1 MGLKRSDV
9 VKYAFFNTLCDAE
22 EVAKKIA
29 YAEKDI
35 QDLEK
40 DIIKRKGVIAN
51 PVPKDSKKKDV
62 IGKHEQEAMDKENN
76 RFIAERSA
84 ARKGAY
90 RSVKGS
96 GVAISIISLLI
107 MAGLLYLSMPVL
119 AITIG
124 GAYAIL
130 TIVGI
135 VAYARLQESAPI
147 CKTYRTFAIL
157 WTIASFL
164 GAYASTLLIQ
174 MEKMDILHALAFG
187 AGLGASA
194 LGSLINVI
202 LISKGLKVHATAFN
216 EKEFY
221 DNSPL
226 VREARKLD
234 AEEEAKAEADL
245 AAKIVKQNKA
255 KIKENEAK
263 IAELKASLPA
273 LNKELDAIIVL
284 PPKYRNYD
292 GLARLTGYHY
302 KYEQE
307 YGCTATNLDQYISY
321 VEWKEKER
329 EWENERVRREVA
341 ESIAQSFADM
351 RKQQE
356 EDMRRRQVER
366 DLSAARKELEELN
379 KTLDKLK

>member
-1 MGLKRSDV
+1 MAELW
-9 VKYAFFNTLCDAE
+9 NLLHDAE

-35 QDLEK
+35 QELEK
-40 DIIKRKGVIAN
+40 DIIKRKEVIAN
-51 PVPKDSKKKDV
+51 PVPKDNKKKDV

-76 RFIAERSA
+76 RFIAERSS

-90 RSVKGS
+90 GSVKGS
-96 GVAISIISLLI
+96 GIAVSIISLLI
-107 MAGLLYLSMPVL
+107 MAGLLYLSKPIL
-119 AITIG
+119 AIAIG
-124 GAYAIL
+124 GAYAVL
-130 TIVGI
+130 TIIGFA
-135 VAYARLQESAPI
+135 AYAGLQKSASI
-147 CKTYRTFAIL
+147 CKTYRTLAIL

-174 MEKMDILHALAFG
+174 TGKMDILHALAFG

-194 LGSLINVI
+194 LASLINVV

-221 DNSPL
+221 DNSAL
-226 VREARKLD
+226 VKEARKLD
-234 AEEEAKAEADL
+234 AEEEAKADADL

-263 IAELKASLPA
+263 IVELKASLPA
-273 LNKELDAIIVL
+273 LNKELDAIIIL
-284 PPKYRNYD
+284 PPKYRDFN
-292 GLARLTGYHY
+292 GLGRLTGYFLTY
-302 KYEQE
+302 KQE
-307 YGCTATNLDQYISY
+307 YGCYPTNLDQYISF
-321 VEWKEKER
+321 VEWKEQER
-329 EWENERVRREVA
+329 EWKNEQARREA
-341 ESIAQSFADM
+341 AAAITQAFADM

-356 EDMRRRQVER
+356 DDMRRRSIER
-366 DLSAARKELEELN
+366 DLRDARKELEELN

>member
-1 MGLKRSDV
+1 M
-9 VKYAFFNTLCDAE
+9 AELCQIFWDAE
-22 EVAKKIA
+22 EVVKKISK
-29 YAEKDI
+29 AEGEI
-35 QDLEK
+35 QQLEK
-40 DIIKRKGVIAN
+40 DIIKRKAVIAN
-51 PVPKDSKKKDV
+51 PVPEDSKKKHT

-90 RSVKGS
+90 RAVKGP
-96 GVAISIISLLI
+96 GVAVSIISLLI
-107 MAGLLYLSMPVL
+107 VAGLLYLSKPIL
-119 AITIG
+119 AIIIG

-130 TIVGI
+130 TIMGFA
-135 VAYARLQESAPI
+135 AYAGLQKSAPI

-164 GAYASTLLIQ
+164 GAYASVLLIQ
-174 MEKMDILHALAFG
+174 MGKMDILHALAFG

-194 LGSLINVI
+194 LASLINAV

-216 EKEFY
+216 EKDFY
-221 DNSPL
+221 DRSAL
-226 VREARKLD
+226 VAEARKLD

-273 LNKELDAIIVL
+273 LNKELDSIIVL
-284 PPKYRNYD
+284 PPKYRDLN
-292 GLARLTGYHY
+292 GLARLTGYYLSY
-302 KYEQE
+302 KQE
-307 YGCTATNLDQYISY
+307 YGNDPTDLDQYISY
-321 VEWKEKER
+321 VEWKVKER
-329 EWENERVRREVA
+329 EWERERENERVRREVA
-341 ESIAQSFADM
+341 KSIANTIYEAN
-351 RKQQE
+351 RRNE

>member
-1 MGLKRSDV
+1 MAELWDQLHDASD
-9 VKYAFFNTLCDAE
+9 
-22 EVAKKIA
+22 VAKKISS
-29 YAEKDI
+29 AEREI
-35 QDLEK
+35 QELEK
-40 DIIKRKGVIAN
+40 DIINRKQVIAN
-51 PVPKDSKKKDV
+51 PIPKDSKKKDV
-62 IGKHEQEAMDKENN
+62 IGKHEQEAMNKENN

-90 RSVKGS
+90 SSVKGS
-96 GVAISIISLLI
+96 GIAVSIISLLI
-107 MAGLLYLSMPVL
+107 MAGLLYLSMPIL
-119 AITIG
+119 AIAIG

-157 WTIASFL
+157 WTVASFL

-174 MEKMDILHALAFG
+174 TGKMDILHALAFG

-194 LGSLINVI
+194 LASLINVI
-202 LISKGLKVHATAFN
+202 LISKGLKVHTTAFN

-221 DNSPL
+221 DNSAL
-226 VREARKLD
+226 VKEARKLD
-234 AEEEAKAEADL
+234 AEEKAKSDADL

-273 LNKELDAIIVL
+273 LNKELDSIIIL
-284 PPKYRNYD
+284 PPKYHDLN
-292 GLARLTGYHY
+292 GLARLTGNYLSY
-302 KYEQE
+302 KQE
-307 YGCTATNLDQYISY
+307 YGCDPTDLDQYISY
-321 VEWKEKER
+321 VEWKIKER
-329 EWENERVRREVA
+329 EWERERENERVRREVA
-341 ESIAQSFADM
+341 KSIANTIYEAN
-351 RKQQE
+351 RRNE

>member
-1 MGLKRSDV
+1 MAELWNLLHDAQDV
-9 VKYAFFNTLCDAE
+9 
-22 EVAKKIA
+22 
-29 YAEKDI
+29 AEKIFYVEKEI
-35 QDLEK
+35 QELEK
-40 DIIKRKGVIAN
+40 DIIKRKEVIAN
-51 PVPKDSKKKDV
+51 PVPKDNKKKDV

-96 GVAISIISLLI
+96 GIAVSIISLLI
-107 MAGLLYLSMPVL
+107 MAGLLYLSMPIL
-119 AITIG
+119 AIAIG
-124 GAYAIL
+124 GVYAIL
-130 TIVGI
+130 TIMGFA
-135 VAYARLQESAPI
+135 AYAGLQNYSPI

-164 GAYASTLLIQ
+164 GAYSSTLLIQ

-221 DNSPL
+221 DNSAL
-226 VREARKLD
+226 VKEARKLD
-234 AEEEAKAEADL
+234 AEEKAKADADL
-245 AAKIVKQNKA
+245 AAKIVKQSKA

-263 IAELKASLPA
+263 IVELKASLPV
-273 LNKELDAIIVL
+273 LNKERDAIIVL
-284 PPKYRNYD
+284 PPKYRDLNSL
-292 GLARLTGYHY
+292 GRLTGYILSY
-302 KYEQE
+302 KQE
-307 YGCTATNLDQYISY
+307 YGCYPTNLDQYISY

-329 EWENERVRREVA
+329 EWKNEIARREAA
-341 ESIAQSFADM
+341 EAIAQSFADM

-356 EDMRRRQVER
+356 DDMRRRQVER
-366 DLSAARKELEELN
+366 DLAATRRELEDLN
-379 KTLDKLK
+379 KTLEKFK